1 MEYKFSDKARKLI
14 EGGYDV
20 HVHPGPAHFTRNT
33 DDFELVQRADALGMA
48 GVVIKS
54 HYDPTGARARI
65 ANKYAGAKRTKAY
78 GAVALNWPVG
88 GLNPYA
94 VECNFKMGGSICW
107 MPTRD
112 THNCLQYGDMSGD
125 FFSRPGI
132 RAFNEEGRLKPE
144 IYDILDIIKKYDGVL
159 GTGHFYLDETLA
171 LCDAAL
177 DMGVKTVLT
186 HPEWNRTQVP
196 LELQIQLSQRGVYI
210 EKLWSN
216 VYDNT
221 VSPEYFAYTM
231 RELGPEHVVM
241 GTDGAWGDFDPIQG
255 IMDFVDALIGFGFSD
270 DEIHVMLCETA
281 GKLLE
286 K

>member
-1 MEYKFSDKARKLI
+1 MYLNST
-14 EGGYDV
+14 
-20 HVHPGPAHFTRNT
+20 P
-33 DDFELVQRADALGMA
+33 LVIQYTIL
-48 GVVIKS
+48 S
-54 HYDPTGARARI
+54 
-65 ANKYAGAKRTKAY
+65 NKW
-78 GAVALNWPVG
+78 GAV
-88 GLNPYA
+88 
-94 VECNFKMGGSICW
+94 
-107 MPTRD
+107 
-112 THNCLQYGDMSGD
+112 H
-125 FFSRPGI
+125 
-132 RAFNEEGRLKPE
+132 
-144 IYDILDIIKKYDGVL
+144 L

-216 VYDNT
+216 AYDNT